1 MSGTENLAME
11 QGTPREENEYAELK
25 LPQKHE
31 PKFKGWVTQFL
42 VVILFILF
50 FIVALFICV
59 LFLLHSNMMDKITK
73 LDAAFNVIMNK
84 GSNMMD
90 SFPDEIIGSNMK
102 DRFPGS
108 KTKHRFTDEVI
119 AYYSSDSQKIM
130 EFLGKVVDEVHK
142 MKKAFNP
149 LCSKGWRHYGLSCY
163 YVSSES
169 KSWSVSKKDCED
181 KNAHLV
187 VINGKGEMNF
197 LRGIVTDFSLWIGL
211 TDMGGTWKWVDGSP
225 FDVTPEFWG
234 DQQPDDW
241 KDPAFQG
248 REDCVVLRRGV
259 EWNDVHCSNM
269 FPYICEKEIV
279 F

>member
-31 PKFKGWVTQFL
+31 PKFKD
-42 VVILFILF
+42 
-50 FIVALFICV
+50 
-59 LFLLHSNMMDKITK
+59 SNMMDKITK

-102 DRFPGS
+102 DRFPGEIIGS